1 MKSKAPKVDSRFD
14 KILYPA
20 NNSWYESFLEF
31 TKKNWREIL
40 STFLLITAMVVAL
53 VYNPN
58 KIEKFW
64 QPNIRLWA
72 PIAII
77 FFASSII
84 VFFLNNRKQKIFLVN
99 MLILVT
105 LFPVFPQQKIAI
117 LLFWGALHIL
127 VFSLILKGEKI
138 FKYKIVS
145 IALFLFFLISVMN
158 PAFVWKTSYP
168 NISLSLGVL
177 TGFLIKETFYI
188 SALSIDYVNEIY
200 ED

>member
-14 KILYPA
+14 KILDPA
-20 NNSWYESFLEF
+20 NNSWYESFLKF

-72 PIAII
+72 PIII
-77 FFASSII
+77 PFFVSSII
-84 VFFLNNRKQKIFLVN
+84 SFLLNNRKQKIFLVN

-138 FKYKIVS
+138 FKYRIVS
-145 IALFLFFLISVMN
+145 IALFLFFLISVMGSS
-158 PAFVWKTSYP
+158 FIWKTSYP

-177 TGFLIKETFYI
+177 TGFLIKETFYL
-188 SALSIDYVNEIY
+188 SAH
-200 ED
+200 